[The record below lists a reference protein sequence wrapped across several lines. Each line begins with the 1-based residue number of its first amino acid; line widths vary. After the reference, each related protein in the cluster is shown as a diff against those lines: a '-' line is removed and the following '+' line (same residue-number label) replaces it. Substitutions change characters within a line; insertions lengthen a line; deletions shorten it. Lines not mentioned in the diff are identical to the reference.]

1 MEISLKPEDH
11 EARHFSF
18 DVVLG
23 ASGKAVNLEGFKRY
37 KFKILKKQ
45 IKKLSILRNSGG

>member
-1 MEISLKPEDH
+1 MACEAAGGAHIMMSYVESSLKPEDH

-23 ASGKAVNLEGFKRY
+23 ASGKAVNLEGFKR
-37 KFKILKKQ
+37 
-45 IKKLSILRNSGG
+45 